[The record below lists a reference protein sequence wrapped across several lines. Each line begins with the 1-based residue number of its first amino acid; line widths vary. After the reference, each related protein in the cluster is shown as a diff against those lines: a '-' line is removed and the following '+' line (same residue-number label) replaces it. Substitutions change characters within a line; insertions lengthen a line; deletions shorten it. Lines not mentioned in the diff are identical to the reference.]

1 MMKKHFAVLL
11 ILLLL
16 IQTIPVQA
24 ETSDE
29 LDLSAESAV
38 LIDAVSGQVL
48 YNKDMNK
55 REYPASITKIMTAY
69 LAAKEGQLKDDITVT
84 KSAIEV
90 VPKDTSNIALVE
102 GEQITCEDALY
113 ATILT
118 SANDAA
124 NVLAEY
130 ISGTID
136 SFASKM
142 TETALEMGAVNTNFT
157 NANGLHDDNHYTTAY
172 DMAKITLEALKD
184 PTFEEIFTTK
194 DYTMN
199 ATNMQDEQRNF
210 SNQHR
215 MMQLSTYQDLGVIGG
230 KAGTTTEAQNTLVTV
245 AEKDGMRLIAVMM
258 KCSDFNQMYRDTR
271 ELLEYGYNNF
281 TRATLS
287 KDEIAKKTISVMRN
301 KDIIAYTEVGPESD
315 FSFILPK
322 SLTTKDVQIKYTLN
336 DTIQEGDEIEGE
348 IEFYL
353 PSVSEKLG
361 TVNLIEL
368 STTAN
373 WSASRIVKLIF
384 KIILYI
390 ILILIGLFLLLL
402 IAGRTYRTIK
412 RSRRKRRRTRR

>member
-1 MMKKHFAVLL
+1 MMKKCFAVLL
-11 ILLLL
+11 ILIFL
-16 IQTIPVQA
+16 IQAIPA
-24 ETSDE
+24 YADTPDE

-69 LAAKEGQLKDDITVT
+69 LASKEGQLKDDITVT

-102 GEQITCEDALY
+102 GEQITCEQALY
-113 ATILT
+113 ASMLI
-118 SANDAA
+118 SANDAS

-130 ISGTID
+130 IGGTID
-136 SFASKM
+136 SFAKKM
-142 TETALEMGAVNTNFT
+142 TTTALEMGAVNTNFV
-157 NANGLHDDNHYTTAY
+157 NANGLHDENHYTTAY
-172 DMAKITLEALKD
+172 DMAKITMEALKD
-184 PTFEEIFTTK
+184 PTFEKIFTTK

-199 ATNMQDEQRNF
+199 ATNKQEEQRKF

-230 KAGTTTEAQNTLVTV
+230 KAGTTTEAKNTLVTV

-258 KCSDFNQMYRDTR
+258 KCNDFNQMYRDTKK
-271 ELLEYGYNNF
+271 LIEYGYNNF
-281 TRATLS
+281 SRATLT
-287 KDEIAKKTISVMRN
+287 KDEIAKKTISIMRK
-301 KDIIAYTEVGPESD
+301 KDIVAYTEVGPESD

-322 SLTTKDVQIKYTLN
+322 SLTTKDVQMKYTLS
-336 DTIQEGDEIEGE
+336 DTIQEGDKIEGE

-353 PSVSEKLG
+353 PSVSDKIGSVKL
-361 TVNLIEL
+361 VEI
-368 STTAN
+368 STKAN
-373 WSASRIVKLIF
+373 WSASRIIKLIF

-390 ILILIGLFLLLL
+390 ILVLLGLFLLLL
-402 IAGRTYRTIK
+402 LTGRTYRAVK
-412 RSRRKRRRTRR
+412 RSRKKKHRQRR